1 MEKFFKRA
9 FVSVKVF
16 WMFILSLRLMIAE
29 NAKRCWW
36 QFFRNFIE
44 DFFNF
49 GQKVYIISDIIS
61 SNMNY
66 EIIWL
71 FLDYNKQFL

>member
-1 MEKFFKRA
+1 
-9 FVSVKVF
+9 
-16 WMFILSLRLMIAE
+16 MIAE

-36 QFFRNFIE
+36 RFFRNFIE

-71 FLDYNKQFL
+71 FLDYYKQFL